1 MADATSNDELI
12 IKALMINLHDLHS
25 GAHMLFKDQESK
37 RLYLKLLGTALIKL
51 SEDGEEDGG
60 DEDD

>member
-12 IKALMINLHDLHS
+12 IKALMINLHDLHNS
-25 GAHMLFKDQESK
+25 AHILFNDDEESR

-51 SEDGEEDGG
+51 SEDEG
-60 DEDD
+60 DEND